1 MDPYLSL
8 LHTATDPMAA
18 ISLTL
23 TWHTRSPY
31 V

>member
-18 ISLTL
+18 ISITL
-23 TWHTRSPY
+23 TRATRRPY